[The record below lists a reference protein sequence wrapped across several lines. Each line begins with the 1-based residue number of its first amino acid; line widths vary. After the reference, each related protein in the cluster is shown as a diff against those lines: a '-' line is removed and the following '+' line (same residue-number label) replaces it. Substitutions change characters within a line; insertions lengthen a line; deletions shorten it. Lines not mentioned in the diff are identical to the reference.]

1 MKFKFA
7 NFPFERGEILFSK
20 GFFDFRI
27 FVNYKTK
34 AKTSYTLSTRRSLNP
49 LIDRPRKEGYYEIIS
64 GHFLWSLFAVAMN
77 EM

>member
-34 AKTSYTLSTRRSLNP
+34 LKLHILKAQGGLGK
-49 LIDRPRKEGYYEIIS
+49 RKYKFKITQKLG
-64 GHFLWSLFAVAMN
+64 L
-77 EM
+77 

>member
-1 MKFKFA
+1 MFIYELEVIHLKLMMAASQYSLINKSDKFKFT

-34 AKTSYTLSTRRSLNP
+34 LKLHIL
-49 LIDRPRKEGYYEIIS
+49 
-64 GHFLWSLFAVAMN
+64 
-77 EM
+77 